1 MSKRER
7 DKDKDQEGGQAI
19 PAVGEFTSSITETD
33 LEMGGGKAPSMA
45 ELLGRK
51 KLKSVSEPKVL
62 LRLTEGALRPA
73 LAASLGL
80 DAVQPPPRRPDELP
94 IPLVLGPFELSTL
107 RRIAADGGLR
117 SQDCVLAGFGRWKPA
132 REVFSDLVE
141 STHTD
146 EITNTMTATA
156 TVSRIDDEGTPGEGL
171 ELDAVEDVPRV
182 ARPERAPEADPD
194 DVASLD
200 LDDSDGAP
208 PPMRNRE
215 NPKAAANIQTVKGFG
230 GAAAHQKPI
239 APGSV
244 KANVNKWIVAAV
256 VVVAIIMLTNRRRS
270 PGERSTVVPAKDMG
284 MNVTPDWPANLKPL
298 TREEYQAGEP
308 PVIAKIR
315 PVLSAYE
322 NGSLVMSPADEKLLR
337 EVADPASASLEGRRL
352 AANQLAVFY
361 LAASRLDEARN
372 ALAPI
377 LEASASDSV
386 TQLNLSLL
394 HLSHGEYGEARES
407 ASAALRLMHPANAWI
422 AYSVLGLVEGSRGR
436 VEIAEA
442 SYKDALRRS
451 PNNPF
456 IYGFYVRT
464 LLERGQGLEKIAS
477 LMREALWGDP
487 DRLMDSPIRAPLAAH
502 VLLPFALEGLVKGA
516 EYRDSRLTPGKK
528 AFVRWLEARYRHNP
542 LTQPIPRVTE
552 LLAKEDDMQS
562 QVLYAFTLREQGK
575 LEEAAE
581 VLNRTIPLLEAS
593 GGEIKSS
600 FPWSFA
606 GDVHYTRRNVSQ
618 AILFYQN
625 ALSRNAQDIGAVH
638 GMALAFR
645 DSGEFK
651 LAEQKLAEALSLD
664 PGFMPSLLRITRAE
678 WHAAQ

>member
-7 DKDKDQEGGQAI
+7 DKDKEKDGAKDA
-19 PAVGEFTSSITETD
+19 PVVGEFTSSITETD
-33 LEMGGGKAPSMA
+33 LETGGGKSPSIG

-62 LRLTEGALRPA
+62 LRLSEGALRPS
-73 LAASLGL
+73 LADSLGL
-80 DAVQPPPRRPDELP
+80 EAVQPPLRRPDELP

-107 RRIAADGGLR
+107 RRIASEGGLR

-171 ELDAVEDVPRV
+171 ELDAVDEDVPRV
-182 ARPERAPEADPD
+182 RAKPVPEADPD
-194 DVASLD
+194 EVESLD
-200 LDDSDGAP
+200 LDDSGDVP
-208 PPMRNRE
+208 PPPRNRE
-215 NPKAAANIQTVKGFG
+215 NSKVAANIQTVKGFG
-230 GAAAHQKPI
+230 GAAAQKP
-239 APGSV
+239 ALPGAAKV
-244 KANVNKWIVAAV
+244 NVNKWVIAGVVVAAV
-256 VVVAIIMLTNRRRS
+256 IMLMPRRRA
-270 PGERSTVVPAKDMG
+270 PGERSTVVPAQSPG
-284 MNVTPDWPANLKPL
+284 VNVTPDWPANLKPI
-298 TREEYQAGEP
+298 TREEFQASDP

-337 EVADPASASLEGRRL
+337 EVADPASASFEGRRL
-352 AANQLAVFY
+352 ASNQLAVFY

-377 LEASASDSV
+377 LEAASSDPV

-422 AYSVLGLVEGSRGR
+422 AYSVLGLVEGARGR
-436 VEIAEA
+436 VEVAEA

-464 LLERGQGLEKIAS
+464 LLERGQGLEKISS

-542 LTQPIPRVTE
+542 LTQPISRVTE
-552 LLAKEDDMQS
+552 LLAKEDDMQA
-562 QVLYAFTLREQGK
+562 QVLYAFALREQGK